1 MLNFNK
7 LNKKAQFG
15 DFLGWVSVTIIVF
28 FIMALFG
35 ALILLLNFQ
44 INKED
49 IKISEINNN
58 LDYEKTISLINFYKT
73 HYKSLSDWA
82 DDPNFLTAFDLDRV
96 SRENQLL
103 GDYPITQ
110 EQIDKL
116 IQEKDVLNGFYDAYF
131 KKLNITNAQVYI
143 YTGKDSDKKKLLTKY
158 DSGNYIS
165 NPPKLVKD
173 QEFFPADR
181 ENLKAEFF
189 IISKN
194 GNVVGVKYYED
205 KPFEKVSK

>member
-1 MLNFNK
+1 MPNFNK

-15 DFLGWVSVTIIVF
+15 DFLGWVSVTIIIF
-28 FIMALFG
+28 FIMFLFG

-58 LDYEKTISLINFYKT
+58 LDYEKTISLINFYQT
-73 HYKSLSDWA
+73 HYKSFSDWA
-82 DDPNFLTAFDLDRV
+82 DDPNFLTGFDLDRV

-110 EQIDKL
+110 EQIAKL

-131 KKLNITNAQVYI
+131 KKLNIANAQVYI
-143 YTGKDSDKKKLLTKY
+143 YTGKDSDKKRLLTSY
-158 DSGNYIS
+158 DYGNYIS
-165 NPPKLVKD
+165 NPQKLMKD
-173 QEFFPADR
+173 NEIFFPADR

-189 IISKN
+189 ILSKN
-194 GNVVGVKYYED
+194 GNVVGVKYYE
-205 KPFEKVSK
+205 K

>member
-1 MLNFNK
+1 MTNFSK

-15 DFLGWVSVTIIVF
+15 DFLGWVSVTIIIF

-58 LDYEKTISLINFYKT
+58 LDYEKTISLINFYQT
-73 HYKSLSDWA
+73 HYKSFSDWA
-82 DDPNFLTAFDLDRV
+82 DDPNFLTGFDLDRV

-116 IQEKDVLNGFYDAYF
+116 IQEKDVLNEFYDAYF

-143 YTGKDSDKKKLLTKY
+143 YTGKDSDKKRLLTSY
-158 DSGNYIS
+158 DYGNYIS

-173 QEFFPADR
+173 NEIFLPADR

-189 IISKN
+189 ILSKN
-194 GNVVGVKYYED
+194 GNVVGVKYYE
-205 KPFEKVSK
+205 

>member
-1 MLNFNK
+1 MPNFNK

-15 DFLGWVSVTIIVF
+15 DFLGWVSVTIIIF
-28 FIMALFG
+28 FIMFLFG

-58 LDYEKTISLINFYKT
+58 LDYEKTISLINFYQT
-73 HYKSLSDWA
+73 HYKSFSDWA
-82 DDPNFLTAFDLDRV
+82 DDPNFLTGFDLDRV

-131 KKLNITNAQVYI
+131 KKLNIANAQVYI
-143 YTGKDSDKKKLLTKY
+143 YTGKDSDKKRLLTSY
-158 DSGNYIS
+158 DYGNYIS
-165 NPPKLVKD
+165 NPQKLMKD
-173 QEFFPADR
+173 NEIFFPADR

-189 IISKN
+189 ILSKN
-194 GNVVGVKYYED
+194 GNVVGVKYYE
-205 KPFEKVSK
+205 K

>member
-1 MLNFNK
+1 MPNFSK

-15 DFLGWVSVTIIVF
+15 DFLGWVSVTIIIF

-58 LDYEKTISLINFYKT
+58 LDYEKTISLINFYQT
-73 HYKSLSDWA
+73 HYKSFSDWA
-82 DDPNFLTAFDLDRV
+82 DDPNFLTGFDLDGV

-143 YTGKDSDKKKLLTKY
+143 YTGKDSDIKRLLTSY
-158 DSGNYIS
+158 DYGNYIS

-173 QEFFPADR
+173 QEFFLADR
-181 ENLKAEFF
+181 ETLKAEFF
-189 IISKN
+189 ILSKN
-194 GNVVGVKYYED
+194 GNVVGVKYYE
-205 KPFEKVSK
+205 K

>member
-1 MLNFNK
+1 MPNFNK

-15 DFLGWVSVTIIVF
+15 DFLGWVSVTIIIF
-28 FIMALFG
+28 FIMFLFG

-58 LDYEKTISLINFYKT
+58 LDYEKTISLINFYQT
-73 HYKSLSDWA
+73 HYKSFSDWA
-82 DDPNFLTAFDLDRV
+82 DDPNFLTGFDLDRV

-131 KKLNITNAQVYI
+131 KKLNIANAQVYI
-143 YTGKDSDKKKLLTKY
+143 YTGKDSDKKRLLTSY
-158 DSGNYIS
+158 DYGNYIS
-165 NPPKLVKD
+165 NPQKLMED
-173 QEFFPADR
+173 NEIFFPADR

-189 IISKN
+189 ILSKN
-194 GNVVGVKYYED
+194 GNVVGVKYYE
-205 KPFEKVSK
+205 K

>member
-1 MLNFNK
+1 MPNFNK

-15 DFLGWVSVTIIVF
+15 DFLGWVSVTIIIF
-28 FIMALFG
+28 FIMFLFG

-58 LDYEKTISLINFYKT
+58 LDYEKTISLINFYQT
-73 HYKSLSDWA
+73 HYKSFSDWA
-82 DDPNFLTAFDLDRV
+82 DDPNFLTGFDLDRV

-131 KKLNITNAQVYI
+131 KKLNIANAQVYI
-143 YTGKDSDKKKLLTKY
+143 YTGKDSDKKRLLTSY
-158 DSGNYIS
+158 DYGNYIS
-165 NPPKLVKD
+165 NPQKLMKIT
-173 QEFFPADR
+173 EIFFPADR

-189 IISKN
+189 ILSKN
-194 GNVVGVKYYED
+194 GNVVGVKYYE
-205 KPFEKVSK
+205 K

>member
-1 MLNFNK
+1 MPNFNK

-15 DFLGWVSVTIIVF
+15 DFLGWVSVTIIIF
-28 FIMALFG
+28 FIMFLFG

-49 IKISEINNN
+49 IKISEITNN
-58 LDYEKTISLINFYKT
+58 LDYEKTISLINFYQT
-73 HYKSLSDWA
+73 HYKSFSDWA
-82 DDPNFLTAFDLDRV
+82 DDPNFLTGFDLDRV

-131 KKLNITNAQVYI
+131 KKLNIANAQVYI
-143 YTGKDSDKKKLLTKY
+143 YTGKDSDKKRLLTSY
-158 DSGNYIS
+158 DYGNYIS
-165 NPPKLVKD
+165 NPQKLMED
-173 QEFFPADR
+173 NEIFFPADR

-189 IISKN
+189 ILSKN
-194 GNVVGVKYYED
+194 GNVVGVKYYE
-205 KPFEKVSK
+205 K